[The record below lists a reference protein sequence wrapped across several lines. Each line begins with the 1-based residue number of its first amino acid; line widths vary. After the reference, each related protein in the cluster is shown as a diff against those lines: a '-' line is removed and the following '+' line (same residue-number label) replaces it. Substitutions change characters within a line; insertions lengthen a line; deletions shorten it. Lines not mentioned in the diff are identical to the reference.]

1 MKKLKT
7 YLLPL
12 PLPLPCL
19 VVNMFK
25 RSDKVAEAIHEMVSE
40 LIIKGLK
47 DPRIGFVTIT
57 GVKLTDDLRLATIY
71 FSVIGSDEEK
81 KATEIGLNSARGYIR
96 REMGK
101 SLRMRYIP
109 DINFRFDES
118 VEYGSRIE
126 SLLKE
131 IDRKDGENDSK
142 DS

>member
-1 MKKLKT
+1 
-7 YLLPL
+7 
-12 PLPLPCL
+12 
-19 VVNMFK
+19 MFK
-25 RSDKVAEAIHEMVSE
+25 RSEKVAESIHEVVSE
-40 LIIKGLK
+40 LIVKGLK

-57 GVKLTDDLRLATIY
+57 GVKLTDDLHLATVY

-81 KATEIGLNSARGYIR
+81 KATEKGLSSARGFIR

-101 SLRMRYIP
+101 SLRMRYVP
-109 DINFRFDES
+109 DIVFRYDES

-131 IDRKDGENDSK
+131 IGHRDDDDSK